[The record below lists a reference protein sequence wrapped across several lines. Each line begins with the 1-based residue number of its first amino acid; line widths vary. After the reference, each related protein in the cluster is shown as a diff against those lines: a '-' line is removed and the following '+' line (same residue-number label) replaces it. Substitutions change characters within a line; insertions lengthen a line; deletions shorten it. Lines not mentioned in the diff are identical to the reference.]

1 MHIAPQFDFMSILS
15 ITWEVSPEIFQ
26 IGSFAIRWYGLLFA
40 CGFLI
45 GQQLMHWFFKLESRD
60 EKDLDNLLMYMVF
73 STIIGARLGHCLFY
87 EPEYYLA
94 NPISIFKVW
103 EGGLASHG
111 ATAGILLG
119 IFIFSRKYKGYTWLY
134 LLDRLVITI
143 ALGGAFIRLGN
154 LMNSEIVGK
163 PTDVSW
169 GFIFVKNLTPEG
181 FPENFA
187 RHPSQLYESI
197 FCVFLFAFLLFL
209 YLKTKEKTPYGR
221 IFGWFVVLLFT
232 QRILTEF
239 TKENQVAFENGLPL
253 NMGQLLSIPMVIFG
267 SYVLYRSF
275 TSKPMQV

>member
-1 MHIAPQFDFMSILS
+1 MHIAPQFNFMSILS

-45 GQQLMHWFFKLESRD
+45 GQQLMDWFFKLESRD

-239 TKENQVAFENGLPL
+239 SKENQVAFENGLPL